1 MMDFT
6 QIMGVGM
13 MTYIVMAAVVATA
26 AFLQGVGGVGFA
38 MLAAPVAVMIAPEM
52 VPGSLL
58 VLGGS
63 VSFLAAVRERHAI
76 VMPVVNSALV
86 GRVAGTLLAAIGMTQ
101 LSSQGLGLLFG
112 GFILIAVLLSASGMR
127 VKPTVTNVCGLGV
140 VSGVMGT
147 LTSVG
152 APALAIAMQSL
163 KPDQLRPSLGGTLFV
178 GALVSIISLAFAGLF
193 SWKDLRLGLA
203 LWPFMYLGFQFSS
216 RARHAVSP
224 KNIRLFL
231 LVFCGLSSVI
241 LIVKSLI

>member
-1 MMDFT
+1 MEPT
-6 QIMGVGM
+6 QFLGIGALS
-13 MTYIVMAAVVATA
+13 YIAMALVVATA

-38 MLAAPVAVMIAPEM
+38 MLAAPIAVLLAPEM

-63 VSFLAAVRERHAI
+63 VSFLAALRERQEI
-76 VMPVVNSALV
+76 VMPVVNSALI
-86 GRVAGTLLAAIGMTQ
+86 GRVLGTVVAAVGMTQ
-101 LSSQGLGLLFG
+101 LSSQWLGLFFG
-112 GFILIAVLLSASGMR
+112 GFILIAVVLSASGLK
-127 VKPTVTNVCGLGV
+127 VKPSMANVCGLGV

-163 KPDQLRPSLGGTLFV
+163 KPAQLRPSLGGALFV
-178 GALVSIISLAFAGLF
+178 GALISIGSLSLAGLF
-193 SWKDLRLGLA
+193 TWKDLLLGLA
-203 LWPFMYLGFQFSS
+203 LWPFMYLGFHFSS

-231 LVFCGLSSVI
+231 LWFCGFSSVV
-241 LIVKSLI
+241 LIVRSLT